1 MRSLAI
7 LADDLTG
14 ALDTAAPFATP
25 SEPVHVSWL
34 ADALSGLP
42 RIAFDTESRDIAATE
57 AAQSATVALHRF
69 GGAGLAFKKLDSLIR
84 GNTFT
89 ETAACAASGV
99 FRSVVIAPAFPEER
113 RITRCGTQ
121 IAPGRDGLPTP
132 VADLATGLRGRGVA
146 LTLVARGG
154 RLPDCGVSLCDAE
167 TPDDLAAIAR
177 QGAGLEGPVLWCG
190 SAGLARALGRGGRSR
205 QPLLL
210 ADGPRL
216 FVVGSPHPVALA
228 QAARLRL
235 MLESATAAVTGEL
248 CPTAAIAPA
257 ARALAAGRS
266 AALVFAMPPVEAAE
280 AEAVMTTT
288 FAALARL
295 PPPAVAV
302 VVGGDTLYRLCRA
315 LAASSLIALGEWGP
329 GIPMARIAGGAWDG
343 TSIVTKSGAFADG
356 DVLVRLLESPLEE
369 ECA

>member
-1 MRSLAI
+1 LAI

-14 ALDTAAPFATP
+14 ALDTAAPFATA
-25 SEPVHVSWL
+25 SEPVHVSWHE
-34 ADALSGLP
+34 DALAAQP
-42 RIAFDTESRDIAATE
+42 RIAFDTESRDLAAADAAACIAA
-57 AAQSATVALHRF
+57 ALGRL
-69 GGAGLAFKKLDSLIR
+69 GDGAISFKKLDSLIR
-84 GNTFT
+84 GNTLI
-89 ETAACAASGV
+89 ETTACIARGAY
-99 FRSVVIAPAFPEER
+99 RSVVIAPAFPEQD

-132 VADLATGLRGRGVA
+132 VADLASGLRGGGVA
-146 LTLVARGG
+146 LALVERGG
-154 RLPDCGVSLCDAE
+154 RLPDRGVSLCDAE

-190 SAGLARALGRGGRSR
+190 SAGLARALGRGGRSG
-205 QPLLL
+205 QPLRLP
-210 ADGPRL
+210 DGPRL
-216 FVVGSPHPVALA
+216 FVVGSPHPVARA

-257 ARALAAGRS
+257 ARALSAGRS
-266 AALVFAMPPVEAAE
+266 AALVFAMPPVAAAE
-280 AEAVMTTT
+280 AEAVMATT

-315 LAASSLIALGEWGP
+315 LAATSLIALGEWGP

-343 TSIVTKSGAFADG
+343 TSIVTKSGAFAG
-356 DVLVRLLESPLEE
+356 SDVLVRLLESPLEE